1 MNKSKRRNFAYFS
14 ERRFLK
20 WACQNKVKNIGKGV
34 SVLALVCPRYI
45 VRGIFREADTFNTF
59 VS

>member
-1 MNKSKRRNFAYFS
+1 MSLSKLS
-14 ERRFLK
+14 E
-20 WACQNKVKNIGKGV
+20 NIGKGV

-45 VRGIFREADTFNTF
+45 VRGIFSEANTFSTF